1 MRIPPFI
8 TAMLGL
14 AAALACPAR
23 GSAEPPTVQQQDTVE
38 DYLVP
43 NFVLPQTSIWRFADV
58 KPYVGGQTL
67 ICGKVNFQSA
77 MRRYQG
83 FHRFYAVLTNGRV
96 TLAQIDNPDEDVSG
110 RLGEKLDLLCG
121 KA

>member
-1 MRIPPFI
+1 MPRPPFLTI
-8 TAMLGL
+8 VLAVAAGLGW
-14 AAALACPAR
+14 PAR
-23 GSAEPPTVQQQDTVE
+23 GSAEPPTMQQQDTIE

-58 KPYVGGQTL
+58 KPYIGGQTL
-67 ICGKVNFQSA
+67 VCGKVNFQSA

-83 FHRFYAVLTNGRV
+83 FHRFYAVLDQGRV
-96 TLAQIDNPDEDVSG
+96 TLAQIENHDEDTSG
-110 RLGEKLDLLCG
+110 RLTEKLDLICG